1 MINKEK
7 YLAEFK
13 KVLIETYPTGNYN
26 KYQLIRNDSPVR
38 HKMDDYVMKTYS
50 KYYKNELLQLVKVKN
65 AIYTECIEELN
76 I

>member
-7 YLAEFK
+7 YLSELK
-13 KVLIETYPTGNYN
+13 KVIIEKYPTGNYN
-26 KYQLIRNDSPVR
+26 KYQLLRNDSPVR
-38 HKMDDYVMKTYS
+38 HEMDDYVMKNYGE
-50 KYYKNELLQLVKVKN
+50 YYKKELIQLVKVKN